1 MSDQNQSPPQRRS
14 LVSSLRKGMDME
26 RGAVDARL
34 DAQEV
39 GAAPVVGADST
50 LSPAVPAYGGRGNT
64 SSVKPRLTLTL
75 GELVSNPYNPRTF
88 YRPEKV
94 DELAVK
100 MKRDGQLEAIKVT
113 ENARFPGKYVIIDGE
128 YRFRAKKSVADGFID
143 AEVFP
148 TLSDRDLFLI
158 ANSLNKDRTPQSL
171 FDDALAYQKL
181 LDEGVFPGQDDLAA
195 SLGISE
201 SLMSKILKLK
211 KLPETLL
218 RRMAEADEPLGITHA
233 YNIALMFERKG
244 LHTAEEVLDKV
255 LAGEMSS
262 KHLQDLNSRNDNGEA
277 SRKTRAHYLARV
289 QFAGADGTEYGQL
302 KRFRDGRTELKLTG
316 LSEEQQEALGER
328 LEAVVREFMAGSSDA

>member
-1 MSDQNQSPPQRRS
+1 M
-14 LVSSLRKGMDME
+14 SSLRKGMDME

-64 SSVKPRLTLTL
+64 SSVKPRLTLPL